1 MGGAYPQTP
10 LEACALGAQNLSAFG
25 AKKTSYFPSK
35 GVGNSVHVIWH
46 VTLRIYKLLNDN
58 KKHFDCPPLPS

>member
-25 AKKTSYFPSK
+25 AKKNLLFSFKT
-35 GVGNSVHVIWH
+35 GW
-46 VTLRIYKLLNDN
+46 KLCTCNLARDFKN
-58 KKHFDCPPLPS
+58 L

>member
-25 AKKTSYFPSK
+25 AKKNLLFSFK
-35 GVGNSVHVIWH
+35 RGW
-46 VTLRIYKLLNDN
+46 KLCTFNLARDFKLITDN
-58 KKHFDCPPLPS
+58 KKHFD

>member
-25 AKKTSYFPSK
+25 AKKNPPIFLQK
-35 GVGNSVHVIWH
+35 GLE
-46 VTLRIYKLLNDN
+46 TLYM
-58 KKHFDCPPLPS
+58 